1 LPSALPE
8 RPKHDLGLPDEL
20 WSGVDCRWGQRGG
33 MNRIGMLGGMSWEST
48 ALYYRLVNEL
58 VRDRLGGLASAVL
71 IAAWTSPSSESS
83 RSRTGGT
90 TRRSCC
96 WRRHRPWRPSA
107 RNWWCWAPTTCTRS
121 HPRHPRPGHLHPRR
135 RGNPALLLR
144 CSAAPS
150 WSFSAPPR
158 TAPRR
163 CCPPPGLHIHAAI
176 DAALARVGRAA
187 RSARAPVVT
196 VGFLAARWGPPS
208 IWPRRIHARA
218 ASGNGPAG
226 AGATGQG
233 GVVPDLG
240 VLHRQKGIHLRSA
253 SK

>member
-1 LPSALPE
+1 MDFAVIRELQVQNRWDDAAELLLAQAQALE
-8 RPKHDLGLPDEL
+8 AVG
-20 WSGVDCRWGQRGG
+20 
-33 MNRIGMLGGMSWEST
+33 
-48 ALYYRLVNEL
+48 AEL
-58 VRDRLGGLASAVL
+58 VVLGTNYMHK
-71 IAAWTSPSSESS
+71 IAPSPPTAWTSSSPAPRQSS
-83 RSRTGGT
+83 
-90 TRRSCC
+90 
-96 WRRHRPWRPSA
+96 
-107 RNWWCWAPTTCTRS
+107 
-121 HPRHPRPGHLHPRR
+121 
-135 RGNPALLLR
+135 
-144 CSAAPS
+144 SAAPS